1 MFVNDSGVGTITLD
15 SAILKGLV
23 VVRLNEFGE
32 SEFSGNENLLSSREL
47 EFSTTEGFTSLRNSI
62 GSGSNGKQDLTDGD
76 TSRFTEGLTES
87 TSHTLLESI
96 STSAGKHL
104 IDTNTMERMD
114 SDSEMEVLSTD
125 VNEHVLVGSN
135 SGGFKSFRSDLL
147 LFVTNKMDASWEK
160 SVSSLLLTAIV
171 HSNLGVWDTS
181 VESGFWIRLV
191 LLVPVAP

>member
-1 MFVNDSGVGTITLD
+1 MCVDNSAVDTIGLDLTFLEESVVISLNDL
-15 SAILKGLV
+15 
-23 VVRLNEFGE
+23 
-32 SEFSGNENLLSSREL
+32 SETEL
-47 EFSTTEGFTSLRNSI
+47 
-62 GSGSNGKQDLTDGD
+62 SGSHNFLTTGVLGRSELKSGLGVRYLIEWASDREEALANSD
-76 TSRFTEGLTES
+76 SSRFTKNLTES

-104 IDTNTMERMD
+104 IDTNTMERMN